1 MEQNQNNSQLANIIY
16 QNVRSIMKFTLD
28 MEEQKYPEKGRNDD
42 RYKFFKKQLM
52 SFTYETLRDLF
63 KSMSELEL
71 IQPTDYIE
79 DVKDGYKPTL
89 SGGSGF
95 INTEDLNYFLNSPI
109 EEK

>member
-1 MEQNQNNSQLANIIY
+1 MEQHGTQVANMIY

-52 SFTYETLRDLF
+52 SFTYQSLRDLF
-63 KSMSELEL
+63 DQLQENGL
-71 IQPTDYIE
+71 IEPTKYEE
-79 DVKDGYKPTL
+79 DVKDGYKPTP

-95 INTEDLNYFLNSPI
+95 INTPELDEFLIPL
-109 EEK
+109 EE